1 MKQWK
6 AGQLVT
12 LKYEN
17 KKFLCRVVKSKDRH
31 ICPHCSLFLLSQIGN
46 NGVTGTIGL
55 CKKVCSRGG
64 NRKMPYEHYFKV
76 IKEYE

>member
-12 LKYEN
+12 LKHGN
-17 KKFLCRVVKSKDRH
+17 KKLICRVVKSKDRH
-31 ICPHCSLFLLSQIGN
+31 ICPYCSLFLFSQ
-46 NGVTGTIGL
+46 IGL

-64 NRKMPYEHYFKV
+64 NRKMPYEHYFKI